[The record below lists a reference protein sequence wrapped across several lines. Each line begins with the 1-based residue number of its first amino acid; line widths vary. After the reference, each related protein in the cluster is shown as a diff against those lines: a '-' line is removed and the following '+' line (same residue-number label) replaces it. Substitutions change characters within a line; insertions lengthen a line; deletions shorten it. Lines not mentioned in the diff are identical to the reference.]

1 MFSSP
6 NLALAALVD
15 YDADLAG
22 RWAKYLI
29 EPMTGSGLTLGDF
42 DGSLDDDDALA
53 DEEIPATV
61 EALGKAIIAGCR
73 WRLLTSRERSL
84 CALRDGFVEHV
95 DLRVQLG
102 ALSSAELMRMLRGNT
117 DLSSEDLLDCFQWP
131 DLRAPEHVER
141 QAGFAAA
148 NSEVPRYLREII
160 LDESEAG
167 LSAEQRLHLL
177 QWCTALAA
185 LPCGGLREPI
195 TLKINAEADPN
206 DLPNVHTCT
215 HEVFLPAYT
224 SRALLQEKLLR
235 AVEHRHDGFQIE

>member
-6 NLALAALVD
+6 NLALAALAD

-22 RWAKYLI
+22 RWAQLLI
-29 EPMTGSGLTLGDF
+29 EPITGSGLTIGDF
-42 DGSLDDDDALA
+42 DGSLDD
-53 DEEIPATV
+53 EEIPTTA

-73 WRLLTSRERSL
+73 WRLLKSRECSL

-117 DLSSEDLLDCFQWP
+117 DLSREDLLKCFQWP
-131 DLRAPEHVER
+131 DLRAPD
-141 QAGFAAA
+141 
-148 NSEVPRYLREII
+148 SSKIISRYLQEII

-167 LSAEQRLHLL
+167 LSAEQRLHMLE
-177 QWCTALAA
+177 WCTALPA
-185 LPCGGLREPI
+185 LPCDGLRDLI
-195 TLKINAEADPN
+195 ILKIHAEADPN
-206 DLPNVHTCT
+206 ELPNVHTCT
-215 HEVFLPAYT
+215 REVYLPAYT